1 MTLHRDQLTKFGLW
15 NYQAYL
21 FEFKLVE
28 ELRESMLVNTK
39 RSIGMF
45 ELWRRGGFDLR
56 GTIVGCVIAIAVGFS
71 GIAGLA

>member
-1 MTLHRDQLTKFGLW
+1 MNLSRGI
-15 NYQAYL
+15 NL